1 MQIKWKKYG
10 NYAITAN
17 GYSIAKYIVAD
28 NAKYGVWELPSNLI
42 GFYKTPQ
49 EAKDEA
55 VRHYGTQL
63 PNSNRQDQIAR
74 YVKEVGN
81 SYKRKEK

>member
-1 MQIKWKKYG
+1 MQIKWAKYG
-10 NYAITAN
+10 NYAITGS
-17 GYSIAKYIVAD
+17 GYSIAKYIIEDV
-28 NAKYGVWELPSNLI
+28 AKYGVWELPNNLL

-63 PNSNRQDQIAR
+63 PNSNRQDQVTR
-74 YVKEVGN
+74 YVKEMGN
-81 SYKRKEK
+81 SYKRKKE